1 MSPYLKP
8 ILRFGLIS
16 PCLFQGVL
24 LAMVAFGISKLDS
37 TRKVKQERYREEL
50 QRQAAIK
57 AIESQ
62 IAPKRREFAEQKT
75 LLQSDSMQIFTRTLD
90 LILPKYKNIELER
103 MGMVFLLENGRI
115 NRAMQV
121 EAKRVKSGFEGGL
134 GPMQEALLQVE
145 SLMPHAVLEELRISR
160 KTDLLADRREKPAF
174 DATHTCWRAG
184 ESKP

>member
-1 MSPYLKP
+1 MKP

-160 KTDLLADRREKPAF
+160 KTDLLADRREKLAF